1 MSNTNGEAVINEG
14 HFIKLV
20 GDTNREGVYPIDNY
34 AILRDAMAIALVRT
48 QVLEFGGLHRKVHG
62 MSADLM
68 HASLDSKM
76 RIREYVSDLIL
87 RTNEPDVQEMIKGS
101 PVLSQLAVKLADR
114 VHRRKAGVFDRL
126 NIYEGLARTDIP
138 FSVDQKVF
146 ESLEAVLPEGVF
158 KWDVSFRIRPLR
170 DALFSALIFKYSK
183 SLEVL
188 KPLLD
193 KLKGRSINES
203 LSHKPYVEAIFERAY
218 SPEFSEVINNTS
230 CKNIGL
236 KLSALAEA
244 WVEEHKGKHLP
255 TVVHVSEDLFK
266 EVAFLDFPRQ

>member
-14 HFIKLV
+14 QFIKLV
-20 GDTNREGVYPIDNY
+20 GATNREGVYSIPNY

-48 QVLEFGGLHRKVHG
+48 QELEFGGLHRIVHE

-68 HASLDSKM
+68 HASLDSNM
-76 RIREYVSDLIL
+76 RVREYVSDLIL
-87 RTNEPDVQEMIKGS
+87 RTKETDVQEMIKGS
-101 PVLSQLAVKLADR
+101 PVLSLLAAKLAER
-114 VHRRKAGVFDRL
+114 VHRRKAGEYDRL

-138 FSVDQKVF
+138 HSVPEEVF
-146 ESLEAVLPEGVF
+146 NSLEAVLPEGVF
-158 KWDVSFRIRPLR
+158 KWSVSFRIPPLR

-183 SLEVL
+183 NPEVL
-188 KPLLD
+188 KSLLD
-193 KLKGRSINES
+193 KIKGRSINQN
-203 LSHKPYVEAIFERAY
+203 LSHQPYVEAIFERAY
-218 SPEFSEVINNTS
+218 SPEFSEVLNNIS
-230 CKNIGL
+230 CRIIGL